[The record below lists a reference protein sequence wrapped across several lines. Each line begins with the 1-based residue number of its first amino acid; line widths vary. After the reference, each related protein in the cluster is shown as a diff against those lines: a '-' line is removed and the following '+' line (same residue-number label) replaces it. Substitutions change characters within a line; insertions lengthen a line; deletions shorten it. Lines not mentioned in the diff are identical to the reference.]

1 MRLEKKGRAKVG
13 GIHAEG
19 PMTLAAK
26 NWLPISIDE
35 VVLAWQRAERH
46 WFSNDPHS
54 TAHLDAFLNS
64 PDLEDADQNRER
76 RRLLDL
82 IREPLLRWIPADTEW
97 YRVDSLTEFGELR
110 AIFSAPWTDL
120 ARDRNELLL
129 VGRRRNLALTSDPA
143 SWDMPI
149 LWGHQ
154 KQGPFTIIE
163 GNKRLAACAD
173 SGKALNIVVLVGL
186 SSLTCRWHLPDRVG

>member
-1 MRLEKKGRAKVG
+1 
-13 GIHAEG
+13 
-19 PMTLAAK
+19 
-26 NWLPISIDE
+26 

-97 YRVDSLTEFGELR
+97 YRVDSLTDAEFGELR

-129 VGRRRNLALTSDPA
+129 VARRRNLALFSDPA
-143 SWDMPI
+143 SWDTPI

-163 GNKRLAACAD
+163 GNNRLAVATGLPLGPKVGSGDHRAATVVDRRAD
-173 SGKALNIVVLVGL
+173 RAPMERNQP
-186 SSLTCRWHLPDRVG
+186 LTHQVAG